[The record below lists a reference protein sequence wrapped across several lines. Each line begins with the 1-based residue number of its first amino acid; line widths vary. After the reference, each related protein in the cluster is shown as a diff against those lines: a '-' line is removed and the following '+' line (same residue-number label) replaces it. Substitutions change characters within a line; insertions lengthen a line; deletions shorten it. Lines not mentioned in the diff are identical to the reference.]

1 MNVIVSNKQKDIIDN
16 ANIDAIK
23 DLNGLF
29 SIDDLLSKFKNYFF
43 SKMILDATSIV
54 NFSSKE
60 VLEKLA
66 LEIGGERLIILLPP
80 SPEPPPEFVKKL
92 VDLKIYNFST
102 NINDVV
108 RFLTNPNTAETF
120 ANNIYSNDEQIYVDN
135 SIKSNNNFNNDMSFA
150 NQNFGNG
157 FQNSSYD
164 NKAGFNGIVAPI
176 NQYSIPQDSFQFD
189 NQNNNEMKT
198 DMPSMNNQGMPNMNS
213 NQNMSMGMPNMNG
226 SQNMS
231 MGMPSINGNQNMPMG
246 MSNMN
251 GNQNMPMGMP
261 NMNGSQN
268 MPMGMP
274 NMNGNQN
281 NGMIQNGFNQNMN
294 MPTMNNNQNM
304 FPSNNF
310 NSNNMM
316 SQNSFDSVKNPN
328 VQTNNNN
335 PYQSNNGVDTS
346 SRIYSE
352 NKKVY
357 GIKNVTP
364 HAGSTTLTYLLTKAI
379 GDKLGKKVLG
389 IEVDRH
395 DFIYFPGYKNLR
407 SVDSNELINVISSS
421 DADVIFVDL
430 NDYKDFSICNE
441 VLFLVEPS
449 TIKLNLLMYK
459 SKFAF
464 RALSYKK
471 VVLNKSM
478 LSGSDV
484 KKLGSEA
491 GIDFFMNIPPLN
503 DRVQND
509 IIIDLFKKL

>member
-164 NKAGFNGIVAPI
+164 NKTGFNGIVAPT

-198 DMPSMNNQGMPNMNS
+198 DMPSMNNQGIPNMNGSQNMPMGMSDMNSNQNMSMGMPNMNS

-231 MGMPSINGNQNMPMG
+231 MGMP
-246 MSNMN
+246 
-251 GNQNMPMGMP
+251 

-268 MPMGMP
+268 MSMGMP
-274 NMNGNQN
+274 GMNGNQN

-304 FPSNNF
+304 FPPNNF
-310 NSNNMM
+310 SGNNMM
-316 SQNSFDSVKNPN
+316 SQNSFDNVKNPN
-328 VQTNNNN
+328 VQTNNSMLYQNN
-335 PYQSNNGVDTS
+335 SIDTS

-364 HAGSTTLTYLLTKAI
+364 HAGSTTLTYLLTKTI
-379 GDKLGKKVLG
+379 GDNLGKKVLG

-464 RALSYKK
+464 RALIYKK
-471 VVLNKSM
+471 VILNKSM
-478 LSGSDV
+478 LSSSDV
-484 KKLGSEA
+484 KRLASEA